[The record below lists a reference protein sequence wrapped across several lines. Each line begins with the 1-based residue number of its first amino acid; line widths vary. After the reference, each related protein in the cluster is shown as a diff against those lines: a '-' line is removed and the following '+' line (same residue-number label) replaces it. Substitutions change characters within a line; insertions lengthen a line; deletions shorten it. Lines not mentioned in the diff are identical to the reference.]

1 MLNGR
6 LFYLTFIP
14 LDISVLTTEMYSRI
28 KGDYNIKR
36 IVELVFST
44 VFNNL
49 DFLSVQFTFY

>member
-14 LDISVLTTEMYSRI
+14 LDISVLTTKMHSRI
-28 KGDYNIKR
+28 KGNYIKR
-36 IVELVFST
+36 IVEIVFST

-49 DFLSVQFTFY
+49 DFLNVQFTFY